1 MGYGYD
7 CDFFKDFEC
16 ELKQR
21 CTGSCAIP
29 YGSKLYEDHCK
40 SPYKIDP
47 DNPNKGYEAC
57 PYFKEIFGCHIVTAI
72 CKKLFSNKQVPELGV
87 AYAFRKRLEKD
98 SNMKELVTKYN
109 IVGPILARIVENDEK
124 LARNIYINT
133 IVPAVTLLYKG
144 EDNKALALYMRM
156 VRNLIEKVK
165 EPLQNSINAT
175 NPYLVINHQIQSEI
189 VDSKKENIK
198 KIKR

>member
-1 MGYGYD
+1 MGCGIACPGYEGDFSCFMKGKHTGSSSISYGSTEYEKYCKKDYERGGYGD
-7 CDFFKDFEC
+7 CPHFYWYTH
-16 ELKQR
+16 Q
-21 CTGSCAIP
+21 
-29 YGSKLYEDHCK
+29 Y
-40 SPYKIDP
+40 
-47 DNPNKGYEAC
+47 
-57 PYFKEIFGCHIVTAI
+57 IVTAVLKKI
-72 CKKLFSNKQVPELGV
+72 FPSMKAPEFEISRDFRTRIENVQTCKTSLDR
-87 AYAFRKRLEKD
+87 YD
-98 SNMKELVTKYN
+98 
-109 IVGPILARIVENDEK
+109 IVGPILARIVENDYELVK
-124 LARNIYINT
+124 DIYVNT
-133 IVPAVTLLYKG
+133 IIPVTTLIYQG